1 MPNVKGSPISLPSKA
16 ATMKNGGMM
25 DKLFTMLKSTRLEG
39 SEETDER
46 VRYLSVVHEYLK
58 VNIIDKKLLQTTIKI
73 V

>member
-1 MPNVKGSPISLPSKA
+1 MPNVKGSPISLPPSKA

-46 VRYLSVVHEYLK
+46 VSL
-58 VNIIDKKLLQTTIKI
+58 
-73 V
+73 